1 MANPDNNGKSTNV
14 EAPDLSMRS
23 GGARGGMPA
32 PRAKP
37 KHTLETIRRIWTYI
51 RIYRRGLIAVLLLTF
66 ITTLLSLI
74 APYLLGHAVDAYII
88 PGHYD
93 GLLRLGSVLLAIYAG
108 AVLSSWLQQHVMVK
122 VSQQSV
128 QAMRR
133 DLFARL
139 QLLPLRFFDGK
150 THGELMSRTTND
162 IENVSGTLNQSV
174 TQLIASVLSLIGSL
188 AIMLY
193 LNVWLTLLGM
203 VTIPLVILFTKTVAS
218 RTRKHFSKQQASLGE
233 LNSFIEETVSGQKVI
248 QIYRREPYAEAQF
261 GAINRKLTS
270 ASIRAQIYSG
280 TVGPVMNMLNNTSFA
295 LIAAVGGWM
304 AFRDWTTV
312 GVVVAFLNYSKQFQR
327 PLSDLA
333 NQFNLVQSAVAG
345 AERVFETI
353 DTATEYEGTPSSKS
367 LGALKGEVVFHNVA
381 FSYKADSPILSNVSL
396 TAKPG
401 EMIALVGPTGA
412 GKTTIINLLTR
423 FYDIDSGHIT
433 IDGID
438 INELDKDNLR
448 SKLGIVLQ
456 DAYVFSDT
464 IRENLRYGRLDATD
478 AEIEAAARLANA
490 HSFIRKLPQ
499 GYDTVL
505 ASGGTNLSQGQR
517 QLLTIARAV
526 LADPAILILDEATS
540 SIDTRTEMH
549 IQSAMRKLMEGRTSF
564 VIAHR
569 LSTIREADRI
579 LVIRDGG
586 IAEQGS
592 HDELLERQ
600 GYYYE
605 LHNSQF
611 KRSG

>member
-1 MANPDNNGKSTNV
+1 MANSNDSNKTGGV
-14 EAPDLSMRS
+14 EAPDLSMR
-23 GGARGGMPA
+23 GGARAGMSA
-32 PRAKP
+32 PKAKP
-37 KHTLETIRRIWTYI
+37 KNTMETIRRIWTYI
-51 RIYRRGLIAVLLLTF
+51 RAYRRGLTAVLLLTF
-66 ITTLLSLI
+66 ITTLLSLM
-74 APYLLGHAVDAYII
+74 APYMLGHAVDVYII
-88 PGHYD
+88 PGRYD
-93 GLLRLGSVLLAIYAG
+93 GLLRLGGILLAIYAG
-108 AVLSSWLQQHVMVK
+108 AALTSWLQQHVMVK

-128 QAMRR
+128 QAMRG

-150 THGELMSRTTND
+150 TRGELMSRSTND

-174 TQLIASVLSLIGSL
+174 TQLITSVLTLVGSL

-193 LNVWLTLLGM
+193 LNVWLTLLSM

-218 RTRKHFSKQQASLGE
+218 RTRKNFSKQQTSLGE
-233 LNSFIEETVSGQKVI
+233 LNGFIEETVSGQKVI
-248 QIYRREPYAEAQF
+248 QIYRREQHAEEQF
-261 GAINRKLTS
+261 AGINRKLTS
-270 ASIRAQIYSG
+270 AGIRAQVYSG
-280 TVGPVMNMLNNTSFA
+280 TVGPVMNMLNNASFA

-312 GVVVAFLNYSKQFQR
+312 GVIVAFLNYSKQFQR

-353 DTATEYEGTPSSKS
+353 DTATEYEDASSTKI
-367 LGALKGEVVFHNVA
+367 LGAMKGKVEFHEVS
-381 FSYKADSPILSNVSL
+381 FSYKADTPILSKVSL
-396 TAKPG
+396 TANPG

-423 FYDIDSGHIT
+423 FYDIDSGRIE
-433 IDGID
+433 IDGTA
-438 INELDKDNLR
+438 INELDKDSLR

-490 HSFIRKLPQ
+490 HSFIRKLPK

-505 ASGGTNLSQGQR
+505 ASGGSNLSQGQR

-569 LSTIREADRI
+569 LSTIREAERI

-592 HDELLERQ
+592 HDELLARE
-600 GYYYE
+600 GFYYE
-605 LHNSQF
+605 LYNSQF